1 MRVLALLVFGTISL
15 SGCNQVCQTSSDS
28 GLSNQAEEFM
38 GNCEESVTADSTSS
52 TTVSTTP
59 TPTEPTP
66 TPAVAVDYSQSKLGT
81 AQLGLI
87 SLQ

>member
-1 MRVLALLVFGTISL
+1 MRVLALLVLGSISL

-38 GNCEESVTADSTSS
+38 GNCEESVTTDSASP
-52 TTVSTTP
+52 TTVSSTPTTP
-59 TPTEPTP
+59 TVT
-66 TPAVAVDYSQSKLGT
+66 VDYAQSKLGT

>member
-1 MRVLALLVFGTISL
+1 MRVLVLLVLGSISL

-38 GNCEESVTADSTSS
+38 GNCEESVTTDSASP
-52 TTVSTTP
+52 TTP
-59 TPTEPTP
+59 TTP
-66 TPAVAVDYSQSKLGT
+66 TVTVDYAQSKLGT

>member
-1 MRVLALLVFGTISL
+1 MRVLALLVLGSISL

-38 GNCEESVTADSTSS
+38 GNCEESVTTDSASP
-52 TTVSTTP
+52 TTVSSTPTTP
-59 TPTEPTP
+59 TTP
-66 TPAVAVDYSQSKLGT
+66 TVTVDYAQSKLGT

>member
-38 GNCEESVTADSTSS
+38 GNCEESVTTDSTSP

-59 TPTEPTP
+59 A
-66 TPAVAVDYSQSKLGT
+66 PAVTVDYSQSKLGT

>member
-1 MRVLALLVFGTISL
+1 MRVLALLVLGSISL

-38 GNCEESVTADSTSS
+38 GNCEESVTTDSASP
-52 TTVSTTP
+52 TTP
-59 TPTEPTP
+59 TVT
-66 TPAVAVDYSQSKLGT
+66 VDYAQSKLGT

>member
-52 TTVSTTP
+52 TTVSTTS
-59 TPTEPTP
+59 TPTVT
-66 TPAVAVDYSQSKLGT
+66 TDYSQSKLGT